1 MFDIYKFEFDCG
13 FIDANTV
20 RSYVTMGILSQADC
34 DRIVG
39 EAYVAPQAQPSQPA
53 Q

>member
-1 MFDIYKFEFDCG
+1 MFDIYKFEYDCG

-20 RSYVTMGILSQADC
+20 RSYVTMEILSQADC

-39 EAYVAPQAQPSQPA
+39 DSNETRTAESSVQA
-53 Q
+53 

>member
-34 DRIVG
+34 NRIVG
-39 EAYVAPQAQPSQPA
+39 GSDETTVQSQA
-53 Q
+53 

>member
-1 MFDIYKFEFDCG
+1 MFDIYKFEFDCS

-39 EAYVAPQAQPSQPA
+39 DNNETKTTENSVQA
-53 Q
+53 